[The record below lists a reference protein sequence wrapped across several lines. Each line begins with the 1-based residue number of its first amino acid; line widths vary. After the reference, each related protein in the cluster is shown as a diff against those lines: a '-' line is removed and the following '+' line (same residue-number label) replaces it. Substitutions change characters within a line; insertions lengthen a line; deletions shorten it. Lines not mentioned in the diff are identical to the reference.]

1 MTIRTNNSSQDC
13 KIAIVG
19 GGIAGLSFA
28 LALHQHGLMCDVYES
43 VPDVKELGVGI
54 TLLPHAMRELAGL
67 GLQAE
72 LEAVGIENLESVFF
86 NRFGQFIYKEPRG
99 RHAGYAVPELGIH
112 RGKLHRIL
120 FDAVVKRLGADRI
133 HTNHRCVG
141 VTQDNAGATVNFV
154 QGTDGEHL
162 PSVTAD
168 IVIACDGIH
177 SAIRKQFYP
186 NEKLAFAGINTWR
199 GVTRHKPILTGKS
212 YMRIGSIK
220 TGKMVIYPIV
230 DNIDDDGNQL
240 INWMAEI
247 EGDSRDMNDWNSG
260 GKIEDFISIFKDW
273 KFDWL
278 DVPALIRNADQV
290 LEYPMVDKDPI
301 AQWTFGRVTLMGDA
315 AHPMYPRGSNG
326 SAQALIDARTLAT
339 ELAQQSDP
347 LAALQSYEDKR
358 RELTSRIVQTNRSLP
373 PDFINIK
380 VDELAG
386 DKPFRHIDDVISQQ
400 ELSAISEH
408 YKKIA
413 GFSLFSSEIEK
424 HPDYLYLHVFV
435 LHMI

>member
-1 MTIRTNNSSQDC
+1 MSQSC
-13 KIAIVG
+13 RIAVVG
-19 GGIAGLSFA
+19 GGIAGLGFA
-28 LALHQHGLMCDVYES
+28 LALHQQGLICDVYES

-99 RHAGYAVPELGIH
+99 RHAGYAVPEIGIH

-120 FDAVVKRLGADRI
+120 FDAVVDRLGAGHI

-141 VTQDNAGATVNFV
+141 VTQDGVGATVNFV
-154 QGTDGEHL
+154 QGSDGTQL
-162 PSVTAD
+162 PSVQAD

-186 NEKLAFAGINTWR
+186 NDKLAFAGINTWR

-230 DNIDDDGNQL
+230 DNIDGDGNQL

-247 EGDSRDMNDWNSG
+247 EGDSRYMNDWNSG
-260 GKIEDFISIFKDW
+260 GKVEDFMPIFKDW

-339 ELAQQSDP
+339 ELAQLSDP
-347 LAALQSYEDKR
+347 LAALQSYEVKR
-358 RELTSRIVQTNRSLP
+358 REITSRIVQTNRSLP

-386 DKPFRHIDDVISQQ
+386 DKPFRHIDDVISQK
-400 ELSAISEH
+400 ELGAISEH

-424 HPDYLYLHVFV
+424 FASFK
-435 LHMI
+435 